1 MEPSDK
7 ISPSLFCSVFNTA
20 RTELKSAI
28 NSKACGWAGAMAGI
42 AQNIERYNS
51 GYRLAWK
58 HISELQKRVN
68 PNIAL
73 RLHASIWRQLKE
85 GARDPFSM
93 AFEALKALAER
104 SDSGTK

>member
-7 ISPSLFCSVFNTA
+7 ISSSFLCSVFNNP
-20 RTELKSAI
+20 RTRFQAHNKLESLRL
-28 NSKACGWAGAMAGI
+28 GRAMAGI
-42 AQNIERYNS
+42 AQNIEHNS
-51 GYRLAWK
+51 AYRLAWK

>member
-1 MEPSDK
+1 
-7 ISPSLFCSVFNTA
+7 VFNTA

-68 PNIAL
+68 SIR
-73 RLHASIWRQLKE
+73 RLLTE
-85 GARDPFSM
+85 GATEPLFIAS
-93 AFEALKALAER
+93 EALKALDKSEWGTQLEFPH
-104 SDSGTK
+104 SSKKSGYPFQLLCRP